1 MTIPA
6 DILWVLLK
14 QFHVGQS
21 MIPRFKAEETEAS
34 RARVTQLWLKVT
46 KEAEQMRFPLI
57 NR

>member
-1 MTIPA
+1 MMTIPA

-34 RARVTQLWLKVT
+34 RARVTQL
-46 KEAEQMRFPLI
+46 
-57 NR
+57 